1 MTGLE
6 KAIEHFAVDGK
17 GGQARLAKALD
28 VGPMTISH
36 WKKRG
41 IPTDSCADI
50 ERVTGGAVTRA
61 ELKPEIFGAVV
72 AA

>member
-1 MTGLE
+1 MTGLD
-6 KAIEHFAVDGK
+6 KAIDHFGGAGK
-17 GGQARLAKALD
+17 GGQARLAEALD

-36 WKKRG
+36 WKSRG
-41 IPTDSCADI
+41 IPTDRCADI

-61 ELKPEIFGAVV
+61 ELKPEIFGSVV